1 MLSKKPVSAE
11 DRELMTRST
20 IASQMPVQFGNGACW
35 TSIDG
40 QCKSCGQNIPPGRL
54 TGTVLRQSKSVA
66 VVEAIGVCVPC
77 KLATRFHYRLH
88 DDMRITGMAD
98 GRWVTWRPRRSF
110 LDHVRE
116 GWRRLFA

>member
-1 MLSKKPVSAE
+1 MKKREVSTEDLALMALSP
-11 DRELMTRST
+11 
-20 IASQMPVQFGNGACW
+20 IAQQMPVVFGNGARW
-35 TSIDG
+35 SGFSG
-40 QCKSCGQNIPPGRL
+40 QCKSCGREIEPEQL
-54 TGTVLRQSKSVA
+54 TGSVARPTASVA
-66 VVEAIGVCVPC
+66 VVNAIGVCRPC